1 MVETVFA
8 RHWGDWF
15 LARTLFCTRRFRS
28 SLCRCPAAYWISPFC
43 QGGTREREP
52 LFGSPAI
59 EPGRSG
65 GHTCT
70 IYGNRAIGA
79 VSSSRPDIRAKRQ
92 DDWLAFWY
100 DASKSTNLEFAP
112 PNKNTYAAL
121 NAFDWPHPPC
131 QPTSAGASPYSG
143 TNRSVSLAKFRRC
156 ESSRL
161 FLEDPCRISSCARIA
176 SDAHSKMQQS
186 SPNDRCWD

>member
-59 EPGRSG
+59 CPGRRG
-65 GHTCT
+65 GNTRA

-79 VSSSRPDIRAKRQ
+79 VPPVVPTFEQNAH
-92 DDWLAFWY
+92 DDWLA
-100 DASKSTNLEFAP
+100 L
-112 PNKNTYAAL
+112 L
-121 NAFDWPHPPC
+121 
-131 QPTSAGASPYSG
+131 
-143 TNRSVSLAKFRRC
+143 V
-156 ESSRL
+156 
-161 FLEDPCRISSCARIA
+161 
-176 SDAHSKMQQS
+176 
-186 SPNDRCWD
+186 